1 MRKIYLILILTP
13 ILLFANSSTLQI
25 PTVKNFQL
33 SNYLGT
39 WYEIVRMPH
48 RFEKNLHH
56 VTATYS
62 LLNNGKIEVKNRGYN
77 TKKKVWKDAF
87 GKAWIPDETKSSEL
101 RVSFFWPFS
110 AAYRIIYL
118 EDDYSLAL
126 VTSKSS
132 KYFWMLSRSPEI
144 EEEYYNRLIKKA
156 KDWGFD
162 TSQFVKVLQSGKPA
176 INE

>member
-1 MRKIYLILILTP
+1 MRKIYLIL
-13 ILLFANSSTLQI
+13 LLIPVLLMANSSTLQI

-33 SNYLGT
+33 NNYLGT

-48 RFEKNLHH
+48 KFEKNLHQ

-62 LLNNGKIEVKNRGYN
+62 LLENGKIEVKNRGFN
-77 TKKKVWKDAF
+77 TEKKVWKDAF
-87 GKAWIPDETKSSEL
+87 GKAWIADKDNPSEL
-101 RVSFFWPFS
+101 KVSFFWPFS

-126 VTSKSS
+126 VTSKSN

-144 EEEYYNRLIKKA
+144 EDEYYNRLIEKA
-156 KDWGFD
+156 RDWGFD
-162 TSQFVKVLQSGKPA
+162 TSQFVKVQQTGETG
-176 INE
+176 I